1 VIFDNAPDEDY
12 TFLQKDYWPQGA
24 FGSILITTHTV
35 FLEREFSIPHH
46 IPLGP
51 LDDDAS
57 VQMLLGRLPERMSPQ
72 AQDTARK
79 LANRLG
85 HSPLALSQ
93 MSGYIEESG
102 FSLSSFFATYDSFGN
117 RSALHSR
124 AKPGSTIAYKHT
136 IYINSM
142 GDEHRIIEE

>member
-1 VIFDNAPDEDY
+1 
-12 TFLQKDYWPQGA
+12 
-24 FGSILITTHTV
+24 
-35 FLEREFSIPHH
+35 
-46 IPLGP
+46 
-51 LDDDAS
+51 
-57 VQMLLGRLPERMSPQ
+57 MLLGRLPERMSPQ

-85 HSPLALSQ
+85 HLPLALSQ

-102 FSLSSFFATYDSFGN
+102 FSLSSFLATYDSFGN

-136 IYINSM
+136 ISTVWEMNIALLKSSHVNATRTLSLLAFWDPDGKTDSGM
-142 GDEHRIIEE
+142 PRQE